1 MDAGF
6 EWISQLPNDPTLLL
20 LGSTWDAPHMM
31 RAQAHHHPHQGG
43 FQGMTEAMTGVMTV
57 DMIAMMTENITAHT
71 DADLLLLTTETG
83 PTGLDH
89 DLAPTRHVTTEQ
101 REKKS

>member
-6 EWISQLPNDPTLLL
+6 ELISPLLNDPTLRL
-20 LGSTWDAPHMM
+20 LGSTWDAQHMM
-31 RAQAHHHPHQGG
+31 RAQAHHPHQGV
-43 FQGMTEAMTGVMTV
+43 FQGMTEAMTGAMTV
-57 DMIAMMTENITAHT
+57 AMIAMMTENITAHT